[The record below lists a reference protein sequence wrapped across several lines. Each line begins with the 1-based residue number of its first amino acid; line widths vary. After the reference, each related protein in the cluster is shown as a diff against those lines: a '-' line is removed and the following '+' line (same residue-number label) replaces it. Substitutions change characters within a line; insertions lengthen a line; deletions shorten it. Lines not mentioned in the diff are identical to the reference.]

1 MVVVGKL
8 GETKGLLSSPPVS
21 DTEPGRR
28 MKVPDPPPAEDRSP
42 ADSPELKLGRAAMAL
57 AALGVVYGDIGTS
70 PLYAIKECFSLR
82 HGLPPSPANVLG
94 ILSLVLWSL
103 LVVIVLKYLTF
114 IMQADNR
121 GEGGI
126 LALMA
131 LLGPAA
137 GRTPALISLG
147 LFGAALLY
155 GDGVITPAISVL
167 SAIEGLEVA
176 APRLADYVVPVTV
189 VILGALFLVQ
199 RRGTAGVGAV
209 FGPATLVWF
218 AAIAAAGLPRIVTT
232 PGILAA
238 VNPLHAA
245 RFLAANGFHG
255 FLLLGAVV
263 LCITGGEA
271 LYADMGHFGPQPIR
285 LAWYGVVMPALL
297 ISYLGQG
304 ALLLEKCGTALD
316 SGACRMAADS
326 PFYALVPGWFALP
339 MVMIAAA
346 ATVVASQALI
356 SGAFSLTQQAVQL
369 GFVPRVKIVH
379 TSAAT
384 EGQIYVPVVN
394 GLLMVACVALVLVA
408 GNSSNLASAYGI
420 AVTGTMAITSVLFYG
435 VARRCW
441 AWPAWRAGS
450 LVALFLVVDLA
461 FFGANLAKVLHGGWF
476 PMLAAGS
483 VFAVMSTWKLGA
495 TWRARELVK
504 TRTRFEDLLASL
516 KLDPPT
522 RVKGTAVFMTQDP
535 EGTPPALLHQLKH
548 NRVLHEQVVILT
560 ILGTEAPTVS
570 AAERVEITQLGHGF
584 WRIIAR
590 YGFMETPRVPDVM
603 RCAAALGLE
612 TFRGRTSYFLGRET
626 FVSTGRSE
634 LPRWRRALF
643 LFLARN
649 ARSPTEFFAIP
660 PNEVVELGAQMEV

>member
-1 MVVVGKL
+1 MDAAHPLAAAVPATAEAPAHRRELAAL
-8 GETKGLLSSPPVS
+8 G
-21 DTEPGRR
+21 
-28 MKVPDPPPAEDRSP
+28 
-42 ADSPELKLGRAAMAL
+42 L

-70 PLYAIKECFSLR
+70 PLYAIKECFGPHHALA
-82 HGLPPSPANVLG
+82 PTPANVLG

-131 LLGPAA
+131 LLGPGA

-176 APRLADYVVPVTV
+176 TPRLADYVVPVTV
-189 VILGALFLVQ
+189 LILLALFLVQ
-199 RRGTAGVGAV
+199 RRGTAGVGAI

-218 AAIAAAGLPRIVTT
+218 LSIAAVGMPRIAAQ
-232 PGILAA
+232 PGVMAA
-238 VNPLHAA
+238 VNPFHAV
-245 RFLAANGFHG
+245 RFLVAHGYNG

-271 LYADMGHFGPQPIR
+271 LYADMGHFGARPIR
-285 LAWYGVVMPALL
+285 FAWYGVVMPALL
-297 ISYLGQG
+297 LNYFGQG
-304 ALLLEKCGTALD
+304 ALLLEKCGVAGEACSAAL
-316 SGACRMAADS
+316 AS
-326 PFYALVPGWFALP
+326 PFYAMVPGWFVLP
-339 MVMIAAA
+339 MVVIAAA

-379 TSAAT
+379 TSATT
-384 EGQIYVPVVN
+384 EGQIYIPVVN
-394 GLLMVACVALVLVA
+394 GLLTVACVALVLVA

-420 AVTGTMAITSVLFYG
+420 AVTGTMSITSVLFYS

-441 AWPAWRAGS
+441 CWPVWRAGG

-461 FFGANLAKVLHGGWF
+461 FFGANLAKIVHGGWF
-476 PMLAAGS
+476 PMLAAGA
-483 VFAVMSTWKLGA
+483 VFAVMSTWRFGA
-495 TWRARELVK
+495 AWRARELAALRIPF
-504 TRTRFEDLLASL
+504 TDLFASL
-516 KLDPPT
+516 KLEPPG

-535 EGTPPALLHQLKH
+535 DGTPPALLHQLKH
-548 NRVLHEQVVILT
+548 NQVLHEQVVILT
-560 ILGTEAPTVS
+560 ILGTESPSVPP
-570 AAERVEITQLGHGF
+570 AERVEITQIGRGF
-584 WRIIAR
+584 WRVVAR
-590 YGFMETPRVPDVM
+590 YGFMETPSVPEVM
-603 RCAAALGLE
+603 RRAATQGLE
-612 TFRGRTSYFLGRET
+612 TFRGRTSYFLGRDT
-626 FVSTGRSE
+626 FVSTGRSK
-634 LPRWRRALF
+634 LPGWRRALF

-660 PNEVVELGAQMEV
+660 PNQVVEIGGRMEV

>member
-1 MVVVGKL
+1 MDAAHPLVADIPASAEVPTHRRELAAL
-8 GETKGLLSSPPVS
+8 G
-21 DTEPGRR
+21 
-28 MKVPDPPPAEDRSP
+28 
-42 ADSPELKLGRAAMAL
+42 L

-70 PLYAIKECFSLR
+70 PLYAIKECFGPHHALA
-82 HGLPPSPANVLG
+82 PTPANVLG

-176 APRLADYVVPVTV
+176 TPRLADYVVPVTV
-189 VILGALFLVQ
+189 LILLGLFLVQ
-199 RRGTAGVGAV
+199 RRGTAGVGAI

-218 AAIAAAGLPRIVTT
+218 LSIAAVAMPRIVAQ
-232 PGILAA
+232 PAVLAA
-238 VNPLHAA
+238 VNPFHAV
-245 RFLAANGFHG
+245 RFLVGHGYNGF
-255 FLLLGAVV
+255 LVLGAVV

-271 LYADMGHFGPQPIR
+271 LYADMGHFGARPIR

-297 ISYLGQG
+297 LNYFGQG
-304 ALLLEKCGTALD
+304 ALLLEKCGVA
-316 SGACRMAADS
+316 GEACSAAMAS
-326 PFYALVPGWFALP
+326 PFYAMVPGWFVLP
-339 MVMIAAA
+339 MVVIAAA

-379 TSAAT
+379 TSATT
-384 EGQIYVPVVN
+384 EGQIYIPVVN
-394 GLLMVACVALVLVA
+394 GLLTVACVALVLVA
-408 GNSSNLASAYGI
+408 GTSSNLASAYGI
-420 AVTGTMAITSVLFYG
+420 AVTGTMSITSVLFYS

-441 AWPAWRAGS
+441 CWSVWRAGS

-461 FFGANLAKVLHGGWF
+461 FFGANLAKIVHGGWF
-476 PMLAAGS
+476 PMLAAGA
-483 VFAVMSTWKLGA
+483 VFAVMSTWRFGA
-495 TWRARELVK
+495 AWRARELASM
-504 TRTRFEDLLASL
+504 RIPFSDLFASF
-516 KLDPPT
+516 KLEPPG

-535 EGTPPALLHQLKH
+535 DGTPPALLHQLKH
-548 NRVLHEQVVILT
+548 NQVLHEQVVILT
-560 ILGTEAPTVS
+560 ILGMETPSVPP
-570 AAERVEITQLGHGF
+570 AERVEITQIGRGF
-584 WRIIAR
+584 WRVVAR
-590 YGFMETPRVPDVM
+590 YGFMETPSVPEIM
-603 RCAAALGLE
+603 RRAAAQGLE

-626 FVSTGRSE
+626 FVSTGRSK
-634 LPRWRRALF
+634 LPGWRRALF
-643 LFLARN
+643 MFLARN
-649 ARSPTEFFAIP
+649 ARSPTEYFAIP
-660 PNEVVELGAQMEV
+660 PNQVVEIGGRMEV